1 MNSLEVQPVP
11 NLTRVR
17 EIRNKYI
24 SIFEK
29 AIILLSV
36 LLMILGV
43 AIAITDISFISKDV
57 WSNGL
62 IKMDGGET
70 LIFTNLMYMLAITC
84 FFAYYGIVISKRPA
98 CHSGYIAIYGVLI
111 FTLVMLPLM
120 IEGVVFMKLSHIE
133 DSEIENYCDVSK
145 QELNRE
151 NNIFVV
157 SFFVNS

>member
-43 AIAITDISFISKDV
+43 DIAITGISFISKDV
-57 WSNGL
+57 WSQG
-62 IKMDGGET
+62 
-70 LIFTNLMYMLAITC
+70 
-84 FFAYYGIVISKRPA
+84 
-98 CHSGYIAIYGVLI
+98 
-111 FTLVMLPLM
+111 
-120 IEGVVFMKLSHIE
+120 
-133 DSEIENYCDVSK
+133 
-145 QELNRE
+145 
-151 NNIFVV
+151 
-157 SFFVNS
+157 